1 MWMPHVCMYA
11 CMRACIITVQNAS
24 ERWTIGLRRTDG
36 CIQRHAITDITPT
49 HHNGWIRPS
58 IDHPS
63 IHTAYS
69 IHSWKQK
76 NQNAQ
81 RAESHLEQSRPVS
94 AKPHVERAEQ
104 EQDTSHENGI
114 AERDYDAL
122 PCLEQQVHAAREQ
135 CSPH

>member
-1 MWMPHVCMYA
+1 MHVCVHVSLPGRTHLRDGPSGYDVQMDA
-11 CMRACIITVQNAS
+11 LNAMRSLTLHQRIITDGFDHPS
-24 ERWTIGLRRTDG
+24 TI
-36 CIQRHAITDITPT
+36 
-49 HHNGWIRPS
+49 
-58 IDHPS
+58 HPS

-81 RAESHLEQSRPVS
+81 RAESHLEQSRPLS